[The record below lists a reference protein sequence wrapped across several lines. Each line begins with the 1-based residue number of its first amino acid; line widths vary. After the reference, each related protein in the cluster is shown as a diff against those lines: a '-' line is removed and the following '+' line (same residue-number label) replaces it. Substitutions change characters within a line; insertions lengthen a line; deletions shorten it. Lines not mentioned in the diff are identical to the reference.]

1 MSDRILVTDYKWPN
15 LEIESAVLSE
25 IGAQLVPAPDG
36 DEDTLAEL
44 ARGCRGIMTCWA
56 ETTSRVIEAAL
67 PDLKVIARYGIGL
80 DNIDVDFATRRGVP
94 VANVPTYCVV
104 DVAEHTLSCIL
115 ALSTKLTFLDRRV
128 RQNSWSIQEALP
140 MRRVR
145 GKRLGLIGLGNIGRQ
160 VAALAGALGMEVVA
174 FTPNLTDERARE
186 AGAAAVSL
194 EELLSTS
201 DFVSLH
207 APLTEGTSRLMD
219 ADAFSRMKPSA
230 CLVNASRGGLVHEAD
245 LLRALTDGEIAGA
258 ALDVRDPEP
267 PAHDDP
273 LRQLEN
279 IIHTPH
285 SSFYTSE
292 SIEELQSQTAWEVRR
307 VLTGEEPLNLV
318 NPDYRRGG

>member
-1 MSDRILVTDYKWPN
+1 MSDKILVTDYKWPN
-15 LEIESAVLSE
+15 LDVENAILSE

-36 DEDTLAEL
+36 EEDTLAEL

-56 ETTSRVIEAAL
+56 ETTRRVIEAAL
-67 PDLKVIARYGIGL
+67 PDLEVIARYGIGL

-94 VANVPTYCVV
+94 IANVPTYCVI

-115 ALSTKLTFLDRRV
+115 ALSTKIAFLDRRI

-140 MRRVR
+140 MRRVG

-160 VAALAGALGMEVVA
+160 VSALASAIGMEVVA
-174 FTPNLTDERARE
+174 FTPDLTDERARD

-207 APLTEGTSRLMD
+207 APLTEVTSRLMD
-219 ADAFSRMKPSA
+219 TAAFSLMKSSA
-230 CLVNASRGGLVHEAD
+230 FLINASRGGLVHEAD

-267 PAHDDP
+267 PVDDDP
-273 LRQLEN
+273 LRQLDN
-279 IIHTPH
+279 VIDTPH

-307 VLTGEEPLNLV
+307 VFTGEEPRNLV
-318 NPDYRRGG
+318 NPDYRRSR